1 MRRRQMRKV
10 LLVGLLLMLAA
21 VVFPSTARAE
31 FIFGAGAGTN
41 TVNLDEDFDES
52 DLGWKVFAGFRFA
65 RFFGIEAQYVDFGN
79 PENDDISV
87 ELNHAA
93 AFAVGV
99 IPIGEHFEIYG
110 KGGYGQWRV
119 EVDNNSTGDFFE
131 DDDWDIAYGGG
142 LAFII
147 GEHVGIR
154 LEYERFEIEDADT
167 IAMASVG
174 VDFRL

>member
-1 MRRRQMRKV
+1 MRRV
-10 LLVGLLLMLAA
+10 LQIGLIIVLAA
-21 VVFPSTARAE
+21 IAFPSRAHAG
-31 FIFGAGAGTN
+31 FIFGAGTGTN

-52 DLGWKVFAGFRFA
+52 DLGWKAFAGFRFV

-79 PENDDISV
+79 PETDDIAV

-99 IPIGEHFEIYG
+99 IPIGEHFEIFG
-110 KGGYGQWRV
+110 KGGYGQWRI
-119 EVDNNSTGDFFE
+119 EVDNNATSDFFE

-142 LAFII
+142 LAFVI
-147 GEHVGIR
+147 GKHVGIR

-167 IAMASVG
+167 IEMASAG
-174 VDFRL
+174 VDFRF